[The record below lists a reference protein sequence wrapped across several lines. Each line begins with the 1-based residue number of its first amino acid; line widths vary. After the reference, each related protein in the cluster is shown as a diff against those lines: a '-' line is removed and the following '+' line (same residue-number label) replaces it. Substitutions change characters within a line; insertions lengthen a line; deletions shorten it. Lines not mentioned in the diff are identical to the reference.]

1 MTEVSPDFSSKRKF
15 SVPFPQLI
23 IYSHA
28 PLWCYIISLHL
39 KTYLNE
45 LKVGEPFNALWYPL
59 PLFTEAVQSRAWVWL
74 LQYWDPGF
82 ESRSRY
88 GCLFASVCV
97 VLTNGLPNIQGIL
110 PGVEEQTSETS
121 FSMSGLR
128 VNSSKLFNC
137 YWIDLV
143 LRAYTKICS
152 ANTFS
157 FIGQSVLNSR
167 VFKLH
172 EV

>member
-1 MTEVSPDFSSKRKF
+1 MTEVSPDISRFFQEKVFCASLMLYNNLTSENVFKWIKSRWTI
-15 SVPFPQLI
+15 QCTLI
-23 IYSHA
+23 SFTA
-28 PLWCYIISLHL
+28 LHR
-39 KTYLNE
+39 
-45 LKVGEPFNALWYPL
+45 GR
-59 PLFTEAVQSRAWVWL
+59 AVQGVGVTASILGPWVRIPLKSWVFVRL
-74 LQYWDPGF
+74 SL
-82 ESRSRY
+82 
-88 GCLFASVCV
+88 CCAVCGV
-97 VLTNGLPNIQGIL
+97 GGLTNGLPSIQGNL

-128 VNSSKLFNC
+128 VNSSKLCNC